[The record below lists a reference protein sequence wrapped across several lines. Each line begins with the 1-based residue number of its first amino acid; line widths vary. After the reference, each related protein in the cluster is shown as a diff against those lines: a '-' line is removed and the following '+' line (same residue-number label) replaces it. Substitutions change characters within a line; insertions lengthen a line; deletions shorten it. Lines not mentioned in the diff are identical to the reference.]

1 MWTIKKIF
9 DGEYGCEE
17 LQPGEKPKVSVTL
30 VDPDGREKHV
40 TAEDEW
46 LKENNLDV
54 GNRWPIIHLRYG
66 VIVVNKNT
74 ERYIIAMADN
84 ADYPIIISRE
94 WIDFPCAEGEYY
106 SFYDEAG
113 MQDVKMILDLLE
125 EGETAK
131 ARTKLKKSLDHISP
145 YIDAVD
151 AAVLDDI
158 IPDEWYDA
166 WKEMEGLVTIQRH
179 IPGYWEVDIH
189 ENEL

>member
-40 TAEDEW
+40 TVEDEW

-94 WIDFPCAEGEYY
+94 WIDFHAIGPNHR
-106 SFYDEAG
+106 
-113 MQDVKMILDLLE
+113 L
-125 EGETAK
+125 
-131 ARTKLKKSLDHISP
+131 
-145 YIDAVD
+145 
-151 AAVLDDI
+151 
-158 IPDEWYDA
+158 
-166 WKEMEGLVTIQRH
+166 
-179 IPGYWEVDIH
+179 
-189 ENEL
+189 